1 MTSGTREE
9 EGELTESSRGM
20 VRHPKERESV
30 QGVTGPASSRE
41 ELYSQDPAISSSLSF
56 TAVKR
61 MNVST
66 EMTAATRLVRAWVP
80 LAVSSGVVYA
90 AYSMARMWSLAR
102 APSARGW
109 DEES

>member
-41 ELYSQDPAISSSLSF
+41 ELSSQDSWKNKEGSEG
-56 TAVKR
+56 TV
-61 MNVST
+61 
-66 EMTAATRLVRAWVP
+66 
-80 LAVSSGVVYA
+80 
-90 AYSMARMWSLAR
+90 
-102 APSARGW
+102 
-109 DEES
+109 